1 MGILTKI
8 DGIPLFSAEW
18 EALRWGEKFKLKG
31 THVHF
36 VNGQKGW
43 MPGENH
49 VELQKVFKV
58 RKDGTQVIQPMQTVQ
73 PIQPVQPIAQPVA
86 QPVQTPQPVQQP
98 VQQPTYTPPASTPS
112 GGGGGGY

>member
-18 EALRWGEKFKLKG
+18 QALRWGEKFKLKG

-43 MPGENH
+43 MSGEIMLNYKKCLKL
-49 VELQKVFKV
+49 EK
-58 RKDGTQVIQPMQTVQ
+58 
-73 PIQPVQPIAQPVA
+73 IARR
-86 QPVQTPQPVQQP
+86 
-98 VQQPTYTPPASTPS
+98 
-112 GGGGGGY
+112 

>member
-1 MGILTKI
+1 MGIITKI
-8 DGIPLFSAEW
+8 DGIPLFNAEW
-18 EALRWGEKFKLKG
+18 KALRWGEKFNLKG

-36 VNGQKGW
+36 KNGQKGW
-43 MPGENH
+43 MPGTSH
-49 VELQKVFKV
+49 VELQKVFIV
-58 RKDGTQVIQPMQTVQ
+58 RKDDTQIIQPTQPMQAV
-73 PIQPVQPIAQPVA
+73 QPVQPIAQPAA

>member
-31 THVHF
+31 AHVHF
-36 VNGQKGW
+36 FNGRKGW
-43 MPGENH
+43 MPGTSH
-49 VELQKVFKV
+49 VELQKVFIV
-58 RKDGTQVIQPMQTVQ
+58 RKDDTQIIQPMQPMQ
-73 PIQPVQPIAQPVA
+73 AEPPAQPVQPITQPAA
-86 QPVQTPQPVQQP
+86 QPVQTPQP

>member
-1 MGILTKI
+1 MGIITKI
-8 DGIPLFSAEW
+8 DGIPLFNAEW
-18 EALRWGEKFKLKG
+18 KALRWGEKFNLKE

-43 MPGENH
+43 MSGKNH

-58 RKDGTQVIQPMQTVQ
+58 RKDSAQVIQPIQTAQ

-86 QPVQTPQPVQQP
+86 QPVQTPHPVQQP
-98 VQQPTYTPPASTPS
+98 VQQPTYTPPTSTPS
-112 GGGGGGY
+112 DGGGGGY